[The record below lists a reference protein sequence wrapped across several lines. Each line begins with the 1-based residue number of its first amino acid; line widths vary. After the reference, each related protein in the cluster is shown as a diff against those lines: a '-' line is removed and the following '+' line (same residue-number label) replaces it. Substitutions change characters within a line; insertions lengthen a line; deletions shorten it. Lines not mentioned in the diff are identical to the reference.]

1 MGKNFLMAG
10 FGGQG
15 VLLMGEILAKA
26 ALLENKGVSW
36 LPAYGPE
43 MRGGTANCAVV
54 IEEEGEVV
62 SPLVFEPEVL
72 VAFNKPSYLKF
83 LPRTVPGGIVIVNSD
98 LVDVELSGPVKQVFL
113 PANQACLE
121 LGSMKAVNIYLL
133 GALIALTSIVKTETI
148 SGVLKEIFGPKG
160 VYPLNEKAFWR
171 GYEDAGKRANHVET
185 VN

>member
-1 MGKNFLMAG
+1 MVKNFLLAG

-26 ALLENKGVSW
+26 ALLEGKGVSW

-62 SPLVFEPEVL
+62 SPVVFEPEVL

-83 LPRTVPGGIVIVNSD
+83 LPRVAKEGIVIVNSD
-98 LVDVELSGPVKQVFL
+98 LVDVKISSPVKQVFL
-113 PANQACLE
+113 PANQECLA
-121 LGSMKAVNIYLL
+121 LGSMKMVNIYLL
-133 GALIALTSIVKTETI
+133 GAVVALTSVVKTENLLTI
-148 SGVLKEIFGPKG
+148 LQDIFGKKG
-160 VYPLNEKAFWR
+160 VYPLNEKAFFK
-171 GYEDAGKRANHVET
+171 GYNDAGKSKNYVE
-185 VN
+185 